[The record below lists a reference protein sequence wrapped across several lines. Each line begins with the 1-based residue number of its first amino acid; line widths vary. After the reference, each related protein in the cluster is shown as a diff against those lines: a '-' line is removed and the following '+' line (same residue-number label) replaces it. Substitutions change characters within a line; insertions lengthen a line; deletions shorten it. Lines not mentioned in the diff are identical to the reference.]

1 MEKKPNYI
9 YGSTTQKKVSK
20 TILLGTVIV
29 QQIGYD
35 KKIYIPNWRR
45 IGLLSPFLLILL
57 WVGSAEF
64 FYFRERYMNG
74 ITTTRR
80 GDAYLYFPDT
90 LVNSAINLTLSN
102 DEAQARERRN
112 LIELDD
118 TRSYGRLPHL
128 VHKGEFYF
136 KCAKAELARQNYV
149 GFAKYIGTA
158 ALLSPRNAEAQRLA
172 AELYFTI
179 GRQIDA
185 FTILDNS
192 LDFSINDFEHF
203 QAYLAKCF
211 MYDQDARIID
221 CANKFLG
228 RKSLNPEVAQAL
240 KVANTQAHF
249 MRGYYTEA
257 GNLIKKYGLE
267 STPEGFLI
275 GCQLLW
281 EGGDRQEA
289 IKLISAAAKQYPEIN
304 RLLEIKARWL
314 KDNGDIAAARDCID
328 LIIIKKPLDPGPKI
342 QLLYLLA
349 GTENESIRGDRVER
363 IIKEFGRNPQTML
376 ELAQYANDTAQ
387 PKLTKRLLNWA
398 NECRFPNRYKF
409 TLTHAEC
416 LINDKHAHEAILLIN
431 DVMSQNE
438 KQQWLK
444 DITIALDAL
453 RTIAYFAD
461 NQPEIAS
468 INLHRLI
475 QNRDVAPSLLV
486 ACSKKLVTAKRY
498 LEANNMLIEAHLS
511 NESNQALLLEL
522 VKLKIERPEVAQDV
536 EVYLRRLM
544 TTRRPPKE
552 MLAQA
557 LARISSDIF
566 LFSSNRD
573 QLQID
578 IEKMVK

>member
-1 MEKKPNYI
+1 MERKPSYI
-9 YGSTTQKKVSK
+9 YVPSGQKKSSK
-20 TILLGTVIV
+20 TILLGTINV

-35 KKIYIPNWRR
+35 RKTFSANWRR
-45 IGLLSPFLLILL
+45 IGLLFPFFLILL
-57 WVGSAEF
+57 WVGSSEF

-80 GDAYLYFPDT
+80 GDAYLYFPDSLINAT
-90 LVNSAINLTLSN
+90 VNLTLSN
-102 DEAQARERRN
+102 EEAKARERLN
-112 LIELDD
+112 LIELDEAH
-118 TRSYGRLPHL
+118 SYGRLPHL

-136 KCAKAELARQNYV
+136 KCAKAELARQNYG

-158 ALLSPRNAEAQRLA
+158 AQLSPGNAEAQRLTA
-172 AELYFTI
+172 DLYFTI

-192 LDFSINDFEHF
+192 LDFSINDFEHLE
-203 QAYLAKCF
+203 AYLAKCF
-211 MYDQDARIID
+211 MYDQDARIIT

-228 RKSLNPEVAQAL
+228 RKNLNPEVAQAL
-240 KVANTQAHF
+240 KVASTQAHF

-257 GNLIKKYGLE
+257 GNLIKKYALE

-281 EGGDRQEA
+281 EGGERREA
-289 IKLISAAAKQYPEIN
+289 IRLISAAAKQYPKIS

-314 KDNGDIAAARDCID
+314 KDNGEIEAARDCID
-328 LIIIKKPLDPGPKI
+328 LIIIEKPTDPGPKI

-349 GTENESIRGDRVER
+349 GTENETIRGER
-363 IIKEFGRNPQTML
+363 IERLIKEFGRKPQNML
-376 ELAQYANDTAQ
+376 ELAQYANETNQ
-387 PKLTKRLLNWA
+387 PKLTKRLLDWA
-398 NECRFPNRYKF
+398 IECRFPNRYKF

-416 LINDKHAHEAILLIN
+416 LINDKRAHEAVLLIN
-431 DVMSQNE
+431 EILSQSEN
-438 KQQWLK
+438 QQWLK
-444 DITIALDAL
+444 EIAIALDAL

-468 INLHRLI
+468 INLQRLT
-475 QNRDVAPSLLV
+475 QNRDVAPSLLIV
-486 ACSKKLVTAKRY
+486 CGRKLVTAKRY
-498 LEANNMLIEAHLS
+498 QEANNMLITAHLG

-522 VKLKIERPEVAQDV
+522 VKLKINHPEVAQDV

-544 TTRRPPKE
+544 ATRRPPKE

-578 IEKMVK
+578 IEKMIK